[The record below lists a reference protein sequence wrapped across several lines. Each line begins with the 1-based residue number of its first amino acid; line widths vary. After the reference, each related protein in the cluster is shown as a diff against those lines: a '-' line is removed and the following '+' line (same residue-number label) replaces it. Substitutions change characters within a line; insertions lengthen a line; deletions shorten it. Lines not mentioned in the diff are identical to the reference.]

1 MKAKTSTFTA
11 MYSNLRNIPNSMYI
25 FRNMSKVGDGYYVGI
40 LYFQVA
46 LKTRKLIPTFFGKHI
61 FLDL

>member
-11 MYSNLRNIPNSMYI
+11 TQTCAIYLTMYL

-46 LKTRKLIPTFFGKHI
+46 L
-61 FLDL
+61 

>member
-11 MYSNLRNIPNSMYI
+11 TQTCAIYLTMYL